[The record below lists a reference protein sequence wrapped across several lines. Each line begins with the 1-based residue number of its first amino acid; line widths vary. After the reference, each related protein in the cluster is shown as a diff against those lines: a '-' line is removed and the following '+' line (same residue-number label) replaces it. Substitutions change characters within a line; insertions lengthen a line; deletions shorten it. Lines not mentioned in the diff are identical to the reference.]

1 MAGRERTGND
11 DNLPQH
17 SGLDDGPLHDAG
29 DDNLPQHSGLDDGP
43 LHDLNDD
50 RTRGRNGDD
59 RLTGHSGDDHRDG
72 GAGIDTAVFQDNR
85 ASYTISRL
93 SDDAPGRLHVSG
105 ADSGND
111 LLDNIERL
119 QFADR
124 KLAFDLQA
132 DQAAANTVKLIGAAF
147 GARAVHERPDYV
159 GVGLDLFDSGYSVH
173 EVAELAAKAMG
184 MDDNG
189 AFVDALYKNVVGT
202 GPTREMHDYLE
213 SLLQDHGGTMTRGDL
228 LAFAAGTDLNAQQI
242 DLTGLQQTGIEYV

>member
-1 MAGRERTGND
+1 MARRERTGND

-17 SGLDDGPLHDAG
+17 SGLDDGPLHD
-29 DDNLPQHSGLDDGP
+29 
-43 LHDLNDD
+43 LNDD
-50 RTRGRNGDD
+50 RVRGRDGDD
-59 RLTGHSGDDHRDG
+59 RLAGRSGDDHRDG
-72 GAGIDTAVFQDNR
+72 GAGTDTAVFQGNR
-85 ASYTISRL
+85 ASYSITRM
-93 SDDAPGRLHVSG
+93 SDDMPGRLHVSG

-111 LLDNIERL
+111 ILDNIERL

-132 DQAAANTVKLIGAAF
+132 GQAAGDTVKLIGAAF
-147 GARAVHERPDYV
+147 GPNAVHERSDYV
-159 GVGLDLFDSGYSVH
+159 GVGLNLFDAGYSLH

-189 AFVDALYKNVVGT
+189 AFIDAVYKNVVGT
-202 GPTREMHDYLE
+202 TATHEIHDYLE

-228 LAFAAGTDLNAQQI
+228 LAFAANTDLNAQQI